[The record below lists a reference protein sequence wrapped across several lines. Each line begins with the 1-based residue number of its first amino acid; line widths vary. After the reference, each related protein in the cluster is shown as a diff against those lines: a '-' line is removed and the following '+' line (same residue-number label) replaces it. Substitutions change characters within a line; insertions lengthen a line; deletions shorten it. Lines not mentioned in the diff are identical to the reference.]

1 MPLYSYKGQ
10 SATSGKSIKGVIQAE
25 NIRDAKTK
33 IRKMDIFV
41 LEVLEDK
48 RAHGAEA
55 GAGLWAKLT
64 RKPPKQEDIALAT
77 KQFAILLRSGVDIND
92 ALRAIS
98 DQVENAELQAIYLK
112 IRELVSEG
120 KSLSEAHSKFPKVFT
135 AIYINMI
142 AAAERS
148 GALPLVMQRLSDFI
162 FDQIEIKRKVV
173 GALTYPLM
181 MVVMAIAVVLYL
193 FIKIMPQLTSS
204 FSSLNVTLPW
214 YTIMMNNISAVIQHW
229 WIIFLSS
236 LAFLI
241 VAVFYY
247 SKTPSG
253 RQRIDMILFRM
264 PIFGVL
270 TQKITIS
277 RFAKTLSTILVSGV
291 RIIEALQLTR
301 RVVGNSVVENAIDQ
315 SVVKIQDGDK
325 LATALDK
332 TGIFPPMVIHMLRTG
347 EKTGKLEEM
356 LTNIAGIYDDDVENQ
371 ITITTRLI
379 EPAMMVFMAGV
390 VSMMVLAV
398 IGPMMA
404 AMQQLSG

>member
-10 SATSGKSIKGVIQAE
+10 SATSGKSIKGVVQAE
-25 NIRDAKTK
+25 NLRDAKTK

-41 LEVLEDK
+41 LEINEDQ
-48 RAHGAEA
+48 RAQGAEA
-55 GAGLWAKLT
+55 GAGIWAKLT

-98 DQVENAELQAIYLK
+98 DQVENAELQAVYLK
-112 IRELVSEG
+112 IREFVSEG
-120 KSLSEAHSKFPKVFT
+120 KSLSEAHSQFPKVFSS
-135 AIYINMI
+135 IYINMI

-162 FDQIEIKRKVV
+162 FYQIEIKRKVL
-173 GALTYPLM
+173 GALTYPFM
-181 MVVMAIAVVLYL
+181 MVIMAIVVVLYL
-193 FIKIMPQLTSS
+193 FLKVMPQLTAS
-204 FSSLNVTLPW
+204 FASLKVTLPW
-214 YTIMMNNISAVIQHW
+214 YTILMNNISSAIQHW
-229 WIIFLSS
+229 WVTFFSVLGM
-236 LAFLI
+236 LI
-241 VAVFYY
+241 VALLYY
-247 SKTPSG
+247 SKTPKG
-253 RQRIDMILFRM
+253 RQRLDIVLFRM
-264 PIFGVL
+264 PIFGIL
-270 TQKITIS
+270 TQKITVS
-277 RFAKTLSTILVSGV
+277 RFSKTLSTILASGV

-301 RVVGNSVVENAIDQ
+301 KVVGNSVVENAIDQ
-315 SVVKIQDGDK
+315 SIVKIQDGDK

-379 EPAMMVFMAGV
+379 EPAMMIFMASV
-390 VSMMVLAV
+390 VFMMVLAV

-404 AMQQLSG
+404 AMQQLS